1 MIEKRL
7 IGQLGERFQHATLI
21 ELSRQSYLILNNVR
35 IPIFGRK
42 ANIIE
47 RTPESIS
54 KKSYLLMKDSEFYTN
69 QRILGQTG
77 YTNLANHRY
86 VLDTRRKDY
95 NEKVATADG
104 SVNDIRLRQESMA
117 LKQETL
123 GNLEL

>member
-1 MIEKRL
+1 
-7 IGQLGERFQHATLI
+7 
-21 ELSRQSYLILNNVR
+21 
-35 IPIFGRK
+35 
-42 ANIIE
+42 
-47 RTPESIS
+47 
-54 KKSYLLMKDSEFYTN
+54 MKDSEFYTN